1 MKKNKTIRTPEDA
14 ARITREMAAQGYQPL
29 AKPEAFRPAQ
39 FGTGS
44 PADRDGGMRSF
55 LDSNLYAKCDGASSP
70 TRGRIPAVFAGS
82 SYEQATPDKI
92 GTKGLGYMT
101 WGHDNLLPNR
111 VGILTELLPYMSA
124 SHKFNVD
131 LVTGLGVEPTYYYTQ
146 YVGGNITE
154 KEIPYSSAGTL
165 LKGWKLDI
173 LRELAK
179 LDAGSV
185 SAGSVST
192 GSPSGNAGSAPAG
205 SPSAGSVSVGSPD
218 GSNDPYRAAL
228 EDRLREIE
236 ADLATWER
244 VTTEVE
250 DFFQRNNTLQTYL
263 HLAADQVLL
272 GMSFPEIDVQ
282 QTYIDPDTSHE
293 VQTFKWKPKAV
304 AIKFRSAMTA
314 RLERMDD
321 QNRINYVYLSNQW
334 LNNSVYGTAPVVSS
348 SPADMSIDAI
358 RALDPSCPTESMK
371 SIIAATRRE
380 NVHKNRRPT
389 RFILPTRIA
398 SPGRPYYPVPPHFSI
413 FAGGIY
419 DYAYTM
425 IEDRATAKKNARVIG
440 YVIYIHNDYLQQYYI
455 QKKAD
460 DDTQKK
466 AVRDQLFNEIN
477 TFLSDRDNHGK
488 PLVSI
493 QFRDADGKTAK
504 AWEIVE
510 IESDQKSTVEANER
524 ELQEISSIIF
534 FSWAVDAR
542 LIGNSPGDVTSS
554 GGTDLRE
561 RYLLK
566 QIQMSSTQQILLR
579 PFYVVRDINDWDPR
593 HLRFRIKREVLTTLD
608 NSKTGITTA
617 QDT

>member
-29 AKPEAFRPAQ
+29 AKPEAFRPAH

-165 LKGWKLDI
+165 LKGWKLDV

-179 LDAGSV
+179 LDAEQSGENNSGSK
-185 SAGSVST
+185 SFTLHSSLST
-192 GSPSGNAGSAPAG
+192 E
-205 SPSAGSVSVGSPD
+205 
-218 GSNDPYRAAL
+218 NDPYRVAL

-358 RALDPSCPTESMK
+358 RALDQSCPTESLK
-371 SIIAATRRE
+371 SILAATRLE

-510 IESDQKSTVEANER
+510 IENDQKSTVEANER

-566 QIQMSSTQQILLR
+566 QIQMSSTQQLLLR